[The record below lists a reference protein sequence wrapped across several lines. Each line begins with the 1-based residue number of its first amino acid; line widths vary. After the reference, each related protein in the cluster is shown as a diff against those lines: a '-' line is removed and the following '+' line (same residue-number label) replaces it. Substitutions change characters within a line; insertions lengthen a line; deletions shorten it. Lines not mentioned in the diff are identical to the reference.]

1 MAEAGSSPAKRT
13 SSIADA
19 VEKAFRK
26 NGIALADSRLD
37 GDSGMFAI
45 GFSGFFGGNLRYVAA
60 VSGKSDAGYSDFH
73 IRTAGPFMVPAGL
86 EGQAVNLCNSLNL
99 SHDYA
104 RFALSGSEIVISADT
119 FVSRATAPDLSV
131 GMVMMMND
139 ICRKV
144 YPELASQLK
153 A

>member
-1 MAEAGSSPAKRT
+1 MAEAGSSPAKKT
-13 SSIADA
+13 PTIVDA
-19 VEKAFRK
+19 VEKAFSK
-26 NGIALADSRLD
+26 NGIVLADSKKD

-73 IRTAGPFMVPAGL
+73 IRTAGLFMVPAGL

-139 ICRKV
+139 ICRQV
-144 YPELASQLK
+144 YPELVSQLK

>member
-1 MAEAGSSPAKRT
+1 MAEAGSSPAKKT
-13 SSIADA
+13 PTIVDA
-19 VEKAFRK
+19 VEKAFSK
-26 NGIALADSRLD
+26 NGIVLADSKKD

-60 VSGKSDAGYSDFH
+60 VSSRSEAGYSDFH
-73 IRTAGPFMVPAGL
+73 IRTAGLF
-86 EGQAVNLCNSLNL
+86 NL

-139 ICRKV
+139 ICRQV

>member
-1 MAEAGSSPAKRT
+1 MADAGSAPAKKT
-13 SSIADA
+13 PTIVDA

-26 NGIALADSRLD
+26 NGIVLADS
-37 GDSGMFAI
+37 DSGMFAI

-60 VSGKSDAGYSDFH
+60 VSSKSEAGYSDFH
-73 IRTAGPFMVPAGL
+73 IRTAGLFNVPAGL

-119 FVSRATAPDLSV
+119 FVSRSTAPDLSV
-131 GMVMMMND
+131 GLVMMMND
-139 ICRKV
+139 ICRQV
-144 YPELASQLK
+144 YPELVSQLK

>member
-1 MAEAGSSPAKRT
+1 MADAGSAPAKKT
-13 SSIADA
+13 PTIVDA

-26 NGIALADSRLD
+26 NGIVLADSKKD

-60 VSGKSDAGYSDFH
+60 VSSKSEAGYSDFH
-73 IRTAGPFMVPAGL
+73 IRTAGLFNVPAGL

-104 RFALSGSEIVISADT
+104 RFALSGSEIVISAGT
-119 FVSRATAPDLSV
+119 FVSRSTAPDLSV
-131 GMVMMMND
+131 GLVMMMND
-139 ICRKV
+139 ICRQV
-144 YPELASQLK
+144 YPELVSQLK

>member
-73 IRTAGPFMVPAGL
+73 IRTAGLFMVPAGL

>member
-73 IRTAGPFMVPAGL
+73 IRTAGLFNVPAGK

-119 FVSRATAPDLSV
+119 FVSRSTAPDLSV

-139 ICRKV
+139 ICRQV
-144 YPELASQLK
+144 YPELVSQLK

>member
-1 MAEAGSSPAKRT
+1 MADAGSAPAKKT
-13 SSIADA
+13 PTIVDA

-26 NGIALADSRLD
+26 NGIVLADSKKD

-60 VSGKSDAGYSDFH
+60 VSSKSEAGYSDFH
-73 IRTAGPFMVPAGL
+73 IRTAGLFNVPAGL

-119 FVSRATAPDLSV
+119 FVSRSTAPDLSV
-131 GMVMMMND
+131 GLVMMMND
-139 ICRKV
+139 ICRQV
-144 YPELASQLK
+144 YSELVSQLK

>member
-73 IRTAGPFMVPAGL
+73 IRTAGLFMVPAGL

-139 ICRKV
+139 ICRQV

>member
-60 VSGKSDAGYSDFH
+60 VSGKSDAGSSDSH
-73 IRTAGPFMVPAGL
+73 TRTAGLFMVAAGL

>member
-73 IRTAGPFMVPAGL
+73 IRTAGLFMVPAGL

-119 FVSRATAPDLSV
+119 FVSRATAPALSV

>member
-1 MAEAGSSPAKRT
+1 MAEAGSSPAKKT
-13 SSIADA
+13 PTIVDA
-19 VEKAFRK
+19 VEKAFSK
-26 NGIALADSRLD
+26 NGIVLADSKKD

-60 VSGKSDAGYSDFH
+60 VSSRSEAGYSDFH
-73 IRTAGPFMVPAGL
+73 IRTAGLFNVPAGK
-86 EGQAVNLCNSLNL
+86 EGQAVNLCNNL

-139 ICRKV
+139 ICRQV

>member
-73 IRTAGPFMVPAGL
+73 IRTAGLFMVPAGL
-86 EGQAVNLCNSLNL
+86 AGQAVNLCNSLNL

>member
-1 MAEAGSSPAKRT
+1 MADAGSAPAKKT
-13 SSIADA
+13 PTIVDA

-26 NGIALADSRLD
+26 NGIVLADSKKD

-60 VSGKSDAGYSDFH
+60 VSSKSEAGYSDFH
-73 IRTAGPFMVPAGL
+73 IRTAGLFNVPAGL

-104 RFALSGSEIVISADT
+104 RFALSGSEVVISADT
-119 FVSRATAPDLSV
+119 FVSRSTAPDLSV
-131 GMVMMMND
+131 GLVMMMND
-139 ICRKV
+139 ICRQV
-144 YPELASQLK
+144 YPELVSQLK

>member
-1 MAEAGSSPAKRT
+1 MADAGSAPAKKT
-13 SSIADA
+13 PTIVDA

-26 NGIALADSRLD
+26 NGIVLADSKKD

-60 VSGKSDAGYSDFH
+60 VSSKSEAGYSDFH
-73 IRTAGPFMVPAGL
+73 IRTAGLFNVPAGL

-104 RFALSGSEIVISADT
+104 RFALSGSEIVISADP
-119 FVSRATAPDLSV
+119 FVSRSTAPDLSV
-131 GMVMMMND
+131 GLVMMMND
-139 ICRKV
+139 ICRQV
-144 YPELASQLK
+144 YPELVSQLK

>member
-1 MAEAGSSPAKRT
+1 MADAGSAPAKKT
-13 SSIADA
+13 PTIVDA

-26 NGIALADSRLD
+26 NGIVLADSKKD
-37 GDSGMFAI
+37 GDRGMFAI

-60 VSGKSDAGYSDFH
+60 VSSKSEAGYSDFH
-73 IRTAGPFMVPAGL
+73 IRTAGLFNVPAGL

-119 FVSRATAPDLSV
+119 FVSRSTAPDLSV
-131 GMVMMMND
+131 GLVMMMND
-139 ICRKV
+139 ICRQV
-144 YPELASQLK
+144 YPELVSQLK

>member
-73 IRTAGPFMVPAGL
+73 IRTAGLFMQPLARLREVCPERQRDCDFGRHVCQQGDRSRSL
-86 EGQAVNLCNSLNL
+86 CRHGDDDERYLQEG
-99 SHDYA
+99 
-104 RFALSGSEIVISADT
+104 LSGACEPA
-119 FVSRATAPDLSV
+119 
-131 GMVMMMND
+131 
-139 ICRKV
+139 
-144 YPELASQLK
+144 
-153 A
+153 

>member
-73 IRTAGPFMVPAGL
+73 IRTAG
-86 EGQAVNLCNSLNL
+86 NL

>member
-1 MAEAGSSPAKRT
+1 MAEAGSSPAKKT

-73 IRTAGPFMVPAGL
+73 IRTAGLFMVPAGL

>member
-1 MAEAGSSPAKRT
+1 MAEAGSAPAKKT
-13 SSIADA
+13 PTIVDA
-19 VEKAFRK
+19 VEKAFSK
-26 NGIALADSRLD
+26 NGIVLADSKKD

-60 VSGKSDAGYSDFH
+60 VSSRSEAGYSDFH
-73 IRTAGPFMVPAGL
+73 IRTAGLFNVPAGK

-119 FVSRATAPDLSV
+119 FVSRSTAPDLSV

-139 ICRKV
+139 ICRQV
-144 YPELASQLK
+144 YPELVSQLK

>member
-73 IRTAGPFMVPAGL
+73 IRTAGLFMVPA
-86 EGQAVNLCNSLNL
+86 NL

>member
-1 MAEAGSSPAKRT
+1 MAEAGSSPAKKT
-13 SSIADA
+13 PTIVDA
-19 VEKAFRK
+19 VEKAFSK
-26 NGIALADSRLD
+26 NGIVLADSKKD

-60 VSGKSDAGYSDFH
+60 VSSRSEAGYSDFH
-73 IRTAGPFMVPAGL
+73 IRT
-86 EGQAVNLCNSLNL
+86 NL

-139 ICRKV
+139 ICRQV

>member
-1 MAEAGSSPAKRT
+1 MADAGSAPAKKT
-13 SSIADA
+13 PTIVDA

-26 NGIALADSRLD
+26 NGIVLADSKKD

-60 VSGKSDAGYSDFH
+60 VSSKSEAGYSDFH
-73 IRTAGPFMVPAGL
+73 IRTAGLFNVPAGL
-86 EGQAVNLCNSLNL
+86 EWQAVNLCNSLNL

-119 FVSRATAPDLSV
+119 FVSRSTAPDLSV
-131 GMVMMMND
+131 GLVMMMND
-139 ICRKV
+139 ICRQV
-144 YPELASQLK
+144 YPELVSQLK

>member
-1 MAEAGSSPAKRT
+1 MAEAGSSPAKKT
-13 SSIADA
+13 PTIVDA
-19 VEKAFRK
+19 VEKAFSK
-26 NGIALADSRLD
+26 NGIVLADSKKD

-60 VSGKSDAGYSDFH
+60 VSSRSEAGYSDFH
-73 IRTAGPFMVPAGL
+73 IRTAGLFNVPAGKD
-86 EGQAVNLCNSLNL
+86 NL

-139 ICRKV
+139 ICRQV

>member
-1 MAEAGSSPAKRT
+1 MAEAGSSPAKKT
-13 SSIADA
+13 PTIVDA
-19 VEKAFRK
+19 VEKAFSK
-26 NGIALADSRLD
+26 NGIVLADSKKD

-73 IRTAGPFMVPAGL
+73 IRTAGLFMVPAGL

-104 RFALSGSEIVISADT
+104 RFALSGNEIVISADT

-139 ICRKV
+139 ICRQV
-144 YPELASQLK
+144 YPELVSQLK

>member
-1 MAEAGSSPAKRT
+1 MAEAGSSPAKKT
-13 SSIADA
+13 PTIVDA
-19 VEKAFRK
+19 VEKAFSK
-26 NGIALADSRLD
+26 NGIVLADSKKD

-60 VSGKSDAGYSDFH
+60 VSSRSEAGYSD
-73 IRTAGPFMVPAGL
+73 
-86 EGQAVNLCNSLNL
+86 NL

-139 ICRKV
+139 ICRQV

>member
-1 MAEAGSSPAKRT
+1 MADAGSAPAKKT
-13 SSIADA
+13 PTIVDA

-26 NGIALADSRLD
+26 NGIVLADSKKD

-60 VSGKSDAGYSDFH
+60 VSSKSEAGYSDFH
-73 IRTAGPFMVPAGL
+73 IRTAGLFNVPAGL

-119 FVSRATAPDLSV
+119 FVSRSTAPDLSV
-131 GMVMMMND
+131 GLVMMMND
-139 ICRKV
+139 ICRQV
-144 YPELASQLK
+144 YPELGSQLK

>member
-73 IRTAGPFMVPAGL
+73 IRTAGLFI
-86 EGQAVNLCNSLNL
+86 NL

>member
-1 MAEAGSSPAKRT
+1 MSPRGS
-13 SSIADA
+13 
-19 VEKAFRK
+19 
-26 NGIALADSRLD
+26 
-37 GDSGMFAI
+37 
-45 GFSGFFGGNLRYVAA
+45 
-60 VSGKSDAGYSDFH
+60 
-73 IRTAGPFMVPAGL
+73 
-86 EGQAVNLCNSLNL
+86 NL

-139 ICRKV
+139 ICRQV

>member
-1 MAEAGSSPAKRT
+1 MAEAGSSPAKKT
-13 SSIADA
+13 PTIVDA
-19 VEKAFRK
+19 VEKAFSK
-26 NGIALADSRLD
+26 NGIVLADSKKD

-60 VSGKSDAGYSDFH
+60 VSSRSEAGYSDFH
-73 IRTAGPFMVPAGL
+73 IRTAGLF
-86 EGQAVNLCNSLNL
+86 NNL

-139 ICRKV
+139 ICRQV

>member
-73 IRTAGPFMVPAGL
+73 IRTAG
-86 EGQAVNLCNSLNL
+86 LNL